1 MQLFTFLLTI
11 SRVYSLVLV
20 PKPIVSIL
28 NLDTFNV
35 EHDIHVL
42 VSIGDTVIYKTNNTS
57 FLGTLEQFFEIEEEQ
72 VYRVGSIRKSIYNFY
87 EDIDRM
93 LFGNL
98 TAVPWH
104 LSRISQRDLPLEN
117 KYNVKSCNTKSD
129 IIVNNIVIDTGIDIT
144 HPEFQGRAK
153 WLGNFI
159 DNDDQDGNSHGTHCG
174 GLIGSKTFGVCKDAN
189 LYAIK
194 VLGSDGSGS
203 TSSVIAGIEAA
214 FKFHTQQ
221 KALSSKRVKTIVS
234 MSLGGG
240 KSLALNRAVEATIK
254 DPNFYFAAAAGNED
268 QDACSTSPASVRGIF
283 TVMASGID
291 DKRAY
296 FSNYGKCADIY
307 SPGVNIES
315 TIPGGDTA
323 VYSGSSMSTPI
334 LVGVLNYYVNLYPE
348 LNMKE
353 LKEKV
358 LSESTKNK
366 ITGNPKQ
373 TNNFLA
379 YIKI

>member
-1 MQLFTFLLTI
+1 MQLLPFLFVTI
-11 SRVYSLVLV
+11 YSLILV

-28 NLDTFNV
+28 DLNTFND
-35 EHDIHVL
+35 EHDIQIL
-42 VSIGDTVIYKTNNTS
+42 ASIGDTVIYKTNNTS
-57 FLGTLEQFFEIEEEQ
+57 FLGTLEQFFDIEQEQ
-72 VYRVGSIRKSIYNFY
+72 VYTVGSIRKSIYNFY
-87 EDIDRM
+87 EEIDTM
-93 LFGNL
+93 LFGNQTL
-98 TAVPWH
+98 LPWH
-104 LSRISQRDLPLEN
+104 LSRIVQRDLPLEN
-117 KYNVKSCNTKSD
+117 KFSLRSCNTNKD
-129 IIVNNIVIDTGIDIT
+129 IIVNNIVIDTGIDIK
-144 HPEFQGRAK
+144 HPEFEGRAK

-159 DNDDQDGNSHGTHCG
+159 DNQDFDGNSHGTHCS

-221 KALSSKRVKTIVS
+221 KTLSGKRVKTIVS

-240 KSLALNRAVEATIK
+240 KSFALNKAVLATIK
-254 DPNFYFAAAAGNED
+254 DLNFYFAAAAGNED
-268 QDACSTSPASVRGIF
+268 SDSCNTSPASVKEIF

-296 FSNYGKCADIY
+296 FSNYGRCADIY
-307 SPGVNIES
+307 APGVDIES
-315 TIPGGDTA
+315 TIPGGETE

-358 LSESTKNK
+358 LSESSKNR
-366 ITGNPKQ
+366 ISSNPKY

-379 YIKI
+379 YIKL